1 MFRQKDK
8 FKTTWMHPGSKEW
21 HLIDYV
27 LIRKRDMRDICSV
40 RAMRGADC
48 WTDHRLVRAKVR
60 FVVRPKLR
68 GGNVSIP
75 KWLNVAR
82 LKDELVKEQLVY
94 EMEDKYCE
102 TTWDAFKTSVYEA
115 CEKVLGHC
123 KRKHQDWFN
132 ENDNEIQLLL
142 DVKSKALQAALQG
155 GKTVDEH
162 RQRKNEFKGIKAEV
176 QRKL

>member
-1 MFRQKDK
+1 
-8 FKTTWMHPGSKEW
+8 MHPGSKQW

-27 LIRKRDMRDICSV
+27 LVRKRDMRDICSV

-75 KWLNVAR
+75 KRLNVAR
-82 LKDELVKEQLVY
+82 LKDELVKEQLVH
-94 EMEDKYCE
+94 EMEDIYCE
-102 TTWDAFKTSVYEA
+102 TIWDACKTSLYEA

-123 KRKHQDWFN
+123 KSKQQDWFD

-142 DVKSKALQAALQG
+142 YAKSKALQAVLQG
-155 GKTVDEH
+155 GKTVHEH
-162 RQRKNEFKGIKAEV
+162 RQRMNKFKDIHHHHHIKNI
-176 QRKL
+176 